1 MNHAQTIASFNG
13 QILPVEEI
21 VISPGD
27 RSFLYGDSLF
37 ETVRVYEGA
46 PFLWEWHMI
55 RLMAGAETIGLNLP
69 HTPDDFLDLT
79 KKLIQRNTASN
90 CIARLMVT
98 RGTGERGYGLTG
110 NEQPCALITLHPIP
124 ETKPTPLVLVSTS
137 ARVAK
142 DDPLAA
148 IKSGNKLGSTL
159 AKRLAKENGADDG
172 LILNSDGNITE
183 TSYANLF
190 WIQDNTLYTPPLSDG
205 VLPGVTRR
213 LIIGLASAL
222 GQAVREESIPANDI
236 KKADAVFVTSAATGI
251 RSVGQVDGVSL
262 SDHPLVAQLVEAYNA
277 ELARHATAVD

>member
-148 IKSGNKLGSTL
+148 IKSGNKLGSIL

-183 TSYANLF
+183 TSSANLF

-262 SDHPLVAQLVEAYNA
+262 SDHPLVAQLAEAYYA
-277 ELARHATAVD
+277 ELARHATAVA